1 MKTKI
6 GLALLFVFA
15 AIAPRFVEATEVA
28 DAPAVESAPID
39 AGTGALADRGD
50 VDAAVTVV
58 RWIFPKATAD
68 FLADQ
73 FKVIALMDPYGV
85 TSQMPRGW
93 AYVKWDYTTITAAHR
108 YDGHRKLGPILA
120 PFALD
125 PAAQA
130 LIGTDAT
137 SADLGVS
144 GHGGGHTFQF
154 SYGINGMIDW
164 YLEIPFTF
172 MNVGFHPDKGAEAF
186 LKYYFEQRGMDPMIG
201 YKGQWLLGDVNT
213 GFSWNIYRNPW
224 FSVALTPRVYL
235 PTGEV
240 PNPNHTF
247 TFASGPQLET
257 GIGGWAFGFTQG
269 YDVRLLPK
277 GLVGWFDIIAST
289 EFGFTYAVPQRRKY
303 PDNFMDQSKLLV
315 QAFGQPWY
323 DDWEAERVAM
333 KENPAERSKYATFGY
348 TPGMSLDWTAQINFS
363 LAIFGFGAAYG
374 IKHSAE
380 AEIFDVHP
388 AFEAMAKALQLTGT
402 QTMHGIRLSAAVNL
416 GLFML
421 GFQWQKVV
429 DGYNSIVFTD
439 YYQLTLKGFFPVGP
453 FDKPSD
459 VKPEGAHIWG
469 D

>member
-1 MKTKI
+1 MSTKVA
-6 GLALLFVFA
+6 LALLIVFLCVT
-15 AIAPRFVEATEVA
+15 PRLAGATEAAPEPTVEPAPGDDGA
-28 DAPAVESAPID
+28 DAMAS
-39 AGTGALADRGD
+39 RGD

-68 FLADQ
+68 FLAEQ
-73 FKVIALMDPYGV
+73 FQVIAMMDPYGV

-93 AYVKWDYTTITAAHR
+93 AYAKWDYTTITAKHR
-108 YDGHRKLGPILA
+108 YDGHRKLGPVLA
-120 PFALD
+120 PFTLD

-137 SADLGVS
+137 TADLGV
-144 GHGGGHTFQF
+144 GGNGGGHTFQF

-172 MNVGFHPDKGAEAF
+172 MNVGFHPDKGAAAF
-186 LKYYFEQRGMDPMIG
+186 LKFYFEQREMEPMVG
-201 YKGQWLLGDVNT
+201 YKGQWLLGDINT

-235 PTGEV
+235 PTGHV

-247 TFASGPQLET
+247 TFASGPELET

-269 YDVRLLPK
+269 YDIRLLPK
-277 GLVGWFDIIAST
+277 GLVGWFDIIAPT
-289 EFGFTYAVPQRRKY
+289 EFTFTYAVPQRRKY
-303 PDNFMDQSKLLV
+303 PDNFLKQSELLLT
-315 QAFGQPWY
+315 AFGQPMPT
-323 DDWEAERVAM
+323 A
-333 KENPAERSKYATFGY
+333 PADYVSKSTFGY
-348 TPGMSLDWTAQINFS
+348 TPGMGLDWTAQINFS
-363 LAIFGFGAAYG
+363 LAVIGFGIGYG
-374 IKHSAE
+374 ITHSAE
-380 AEIFDVHP
+380 AEIYDAHP

-402 QTMHGIRLSAAVNL
+402 QTMHGVQLAASINL
-416 GLFML
+416 GLFMV

-429 DGYNSIVFTD
+429 DGYNAIVFTD

-453 FDKPSD
+453 FDKPKD

-469 D
+469 N